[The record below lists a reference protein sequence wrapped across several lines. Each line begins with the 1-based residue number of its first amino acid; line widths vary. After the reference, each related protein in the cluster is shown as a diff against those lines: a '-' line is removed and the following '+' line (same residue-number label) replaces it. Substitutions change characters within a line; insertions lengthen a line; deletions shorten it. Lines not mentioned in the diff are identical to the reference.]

1 MDKDHFCYELF
12 NVKENLSHD
21 RHRYFSF
28 LSFSM
33 ILWNV
38 CYRNHIL
45 RVWTF
50 PPKASRRRGRE
61 TWQVRLI
68 PIEFFRYALHIPT
81 YSRYLDRFT
90 WLSYIHYIYIL
101 HCALASLWRY
111 IYRVIELCTHHRT
124 FTKPPWNSFFRIT
137 EVERI
142 FATRMEIPVG
152 AVTNVQI
159 SLRNVYEFQERFTWI
174 FVEIV
179 PVRYRVTEVF
189 KNKNFDSSYLKNSI
203 KIGPNIGK
211 KIFLYNC
218 DIIWL

>member
-12 NVKENLSHD
+12 NFKENLFHD

-124 FTKPPWNSFFRIT
+124 FTNLRETLSFASQRSNEFSRLEWRFLLEPWLTCKLVYGTCTSF
-137 EVERI
+137 
-142 FATRMEIPVG
+142 
-152 AVTNVQI
+152 
-159 SLRNVYEFQERFTWI
+159 
-174 FVEIV
+174 
-179 PVRYRVTEVF
+179 
-189 KNKNFDSSYLKNSI
+189 
-203 KIGPNIGK
+203 K
-211 KIFLYNC
+211 KDLPEYS
-218 DIIWL
+218 WK